1 MYRLIITALTCLP
14 MLGTPASADSILF
27 DTTWSEQKFSL
38 FSSNEYRLAGRSLDV
53 ESEGTVSLMWR
64 ALPQSEWD
72 ARAASWEWTVEQ
84 SVPAT
89 DLELKGYDD
98 RNLSLYFL
106 FLPEAEVIAAKDEGV
121 RSYLEHPDARVLTYV
136 WGGAYKRGEILESP
150 YLGPRGRAI
159 ALRPSGIGSAREM
172 VDLLADH
179 QRAFGETPLS
189 LVGLAVSADSDDTDT
204 GIRARL
210 SNLVLK

>member
-1 MYRLIITALTCLP
+1 MYRLILTALTCLP
-14 MLGTPASADSILF
+14 MLGTSVSADSIMF
-27 DTTWSEQKFSL
+27 DSSWSEQKFSL
-38 FSSNEYRLAGRSLDV
+38 FSSNEYRLSGRSLDV

-72 ARAASWEWTVEQ
+72 AKTASWEWTVEQ

-106 FLPEAEVIAAKDEGV
+106 FLPEAEVAKSEGV

-136 WGGAYKRGEILESP
+136 WGGAYKPGEVLISP

-172 VDLLADH
+172 VDLLVDH